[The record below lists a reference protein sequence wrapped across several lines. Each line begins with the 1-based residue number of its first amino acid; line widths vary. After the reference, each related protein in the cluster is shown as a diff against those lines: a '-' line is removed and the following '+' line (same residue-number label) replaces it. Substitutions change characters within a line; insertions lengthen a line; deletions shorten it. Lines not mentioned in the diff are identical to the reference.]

1 MKIVSPRWL
10 HFAEA
15 ASAIEGFVWDGTWP
29 LMHLSGPA
37 AISALYFL
45 MCAAHN
51 MRRERRPLASA
62 RTLNALA
69 ALHNGLL
76 ALFSA
81 VACAAGTYHFVALLQ
96 SGGLHNF
103 LCSPLPPASPKARAG
118 AWAAPPLAG
127 PLHGWCYIFYLSKY
141 WELLDTVLLIS
152 RGKRVLFLH
161 AFHHAL
167 LPPLMAAFFQG
178 RVSVSLVA
186 LTVINAFVHLVMYS
200 YFTLSAL
207 EMR

>member
-1 MKIVSPRWL
+1 M
-10 HFAEA
+10 
-15 ASAIEGFVWDGTWP
+15 
-29 LMHLSGPA
+29 MHLFGPV
-37 AISALYFL
+37 AISALYLL

-51 MRRERRPLASA
+51 ARKERRPLASA

-69 ALHNGLL
+69 ALHNGML

-81 VACAAGTYHFVALLQ
+81 VACAAGTYHLMALLQ
-96 SGGLHNF
+96 SRGLHNF
-103 LCSPLPPASPKARAG
+103 LCPPLPPASARIAARAG
-118 AWAAPPLAG
+118 GWPAPALSG

-152 RGKRVLFLH
+152 RGKPVLFLH

-167 LPPLMAAFFQG
+167 LPPLMAALFWG

-186 LTVINAFVHLVMYS
+186 LTVVNAFVHLVMYS
-200 YFTLSAL
+200 YFALSAL
-207 EMR
+207 GMR